1 MPKQIQFV
9 NFVIQLFPAAK
20 SAKIMLNC
28 TKYVLYVE
36 LFIEF
41 SIKYSLLC
49 LLLAVGVLPYVA
61 H

>member
-9 NFVIQLFPAAK
+9 NFVIQLFPA
-20 SAKIMLNC
+20 AKIMLNC